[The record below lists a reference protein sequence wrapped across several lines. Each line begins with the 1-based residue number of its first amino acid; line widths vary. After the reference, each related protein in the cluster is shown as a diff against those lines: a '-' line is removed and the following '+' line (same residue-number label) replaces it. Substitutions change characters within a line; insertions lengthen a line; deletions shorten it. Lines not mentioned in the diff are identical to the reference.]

1 MYIETSTEKIETNIL
16 FVFIS
21 TFIKEILLW
30 WGMHQ
35 DIVLSISSEC
45 TFIEHLHNCLH
56 LFNVA
61 LYISMTHF

>member
-45 TFIEHLHNCLH
+45 PLWNIDITVFTCL
-56 LFNVA
+56 
-61 LYISMTHF
+61 T